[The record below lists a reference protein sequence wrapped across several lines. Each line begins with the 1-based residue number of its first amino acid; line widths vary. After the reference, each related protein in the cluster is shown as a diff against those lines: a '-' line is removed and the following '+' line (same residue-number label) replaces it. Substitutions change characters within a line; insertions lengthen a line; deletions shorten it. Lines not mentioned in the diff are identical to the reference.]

1 MGDVR
6 KLLYCQSCK
15 GWTIRKVMGG
25 GGGVGNFW
33 LARIFFLAYC
43 LCKNFFFDCSAVHE
57 FFFFDKIYF
66 MHNLLLNLLKTVL
79 L

>member
-1 MGDVR
+1 MELPFYNDPDGVTYDGCTDV
-6 KLLYCQSCK
+6 CK
-15 GWTIRKVMGG
+15 GRTIRKVMG

-57 FFFFDKIYF
+57 FFF
-66 MHNLLLNLLKTVL
+66 
-79 L
+79 